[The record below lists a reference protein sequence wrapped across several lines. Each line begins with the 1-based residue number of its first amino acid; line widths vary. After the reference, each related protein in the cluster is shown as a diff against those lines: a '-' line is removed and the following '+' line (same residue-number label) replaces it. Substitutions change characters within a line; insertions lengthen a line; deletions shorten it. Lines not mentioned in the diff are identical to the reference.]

1 MPTPKRN
8 RRMFIR
14 EALVILVFAVPSG
27 TAEPQPQL
35 DVTNR
40 IAITQLRKELLAD
53 SKDEYQRL
61 VSGDYLATRLDQI
74 RQLVRKDI
82 IRELN
87 AGFENPGELNA
98 RLRLILQDDREVPTS
113 SVLHRQ
119 LNGSHVVIVAYSI
132 LHGGSAL
139 PDATAVIE
147 AFRKGTAQYD
157 FIAQTGERLENRDSR
172 SSGLRLPRGRRR
184 SA

>member
-1 MPTPKRN
+1 MMAASCLNLSRPMPWTRRIRSGQRPSRSRWNPDGTSCRLRNWRGESLMPTPKRN

-61 VSGDYLATRLDQI
+61 VSGDY
-74 RQLVRKDI
+74 
-82 IRELN
+82 
-87 AGFENPGELNA
+87 
-98 RLRLILQDDREVPTS
+98 
-113 SVLHRQ
+113 
-119 LNGSHVVIVAYSI
+119 
-132 LHGGSAL
+132 
-139 PDATAVIE
+139 
-147 AFRKGTAQYD
+147 
-157 FIAQTGERLENRDSR
+157 
-172 SSGLRLPRGRRR
+172 
-184 SA
+184 